1 MTDSSNTFKF
11 EQAMVPASLFKTGFE
26 FSTYSGSDQKALR
39 EMYSIAL
46 LDISKPSF
54 DVPVI
59 EGLDPHAAGGS
70 TGQNKAE
77 HFFTMPPKVVDVT
90 EPYTSKVVPTQNGGI
105 YVESHG
111 CIIREVRIQ
120 GTSGLRPNKPIPV
133 SVDLLGGLGVL
144 SGPANSLLG
153 PVINSIDNLI
163 DTFSGTGNARGL
175 DASERTGYDDVMK
188 LRNIFRAYSDYKQN
202 NDKSSKTVMVWRD
215 IRTAD
220 YWIVE
225 PREFK
230 LVQDAKS
237 PLTYT
242 YSIALKTLSRLEYQ
256 AKVSKDPQQAFRDSR
271 AFFKTMQDSVK
282 AVTGT
287 LTAVAGSIDRLT
299 SVGVFVQD
307 TVMNPLIQVVRG
319 VSAIS
324 NASQSL
330 SPALRQNWV
339 RLNSRLDEALNVL
352 SASLAPNVSGFSQA
366 SWTPGA
372 PANALTGDELEIAES
387 FYAVTNALRSAQRAT
402 RQVLLHPT
410 SQRSV
415 QDIVNQRKET
425 ATRQYNRPLAGGSR
439 SGTVPT
445 TGGDKTYLGN
455 QTLGAGLARI
465 CVEPRDTIQ
474 TLAQR
479 ALGNR
484 GAWKILVLINDLK
497 PPYVSTSGA
506 PRTAAPG
513 ECILYPTNDVTGI
526 SINEVNPNDDERDQQ
541 GQDVNTQ
548 IERSYGRD
556 IRLQS
561 DFQNRTD
568 FSLEAG
574 GDLAT
579 IQGIPNVKQ
588 GIRLKFST
596 EQGTLTVHPNYG
608 ILFPIGSKMTPLSFN
623 EFRLNA
629 IGTIQS
635 DPRILNV
642 KRFDFFAQGD
652 VLAIGTELILKNSRD
667 VTTTAFRAGTF

>member
-1 MTDSSNTFKF
+1 MPDSGDTFKF

-26 FSTYSGSDQKALR
+26 FSTYSGSDQKAIR

-54 DVPVI
+54 TIPVVA
-59 EGLDPHAAGGS
+59 GLDPHAAGGS
-70 TGQNKAE
+70 VGQDKAE
-77 HFFTMPPKVVDVT
+77 HFFSVPPKVVDVT

-105 YVESHG
+105 FVESHG
-111 CIIREVRIQ
+111 CIIREIKVQ
-120 GTSGLRPNKPIPV
+120 GTSGLRPNKPLPA
-133 SVDLLGGLGVL
+133 SVDLLSGLGVL
-144 SGPANSLLG
+144 SGPANSILG
-153 PVINSIDNLI
+153 PVINAVDNLAGL
-163 DTFSGTGNARGL
+163 FSSEKSSRGL
-175 DASERTGYDDVMK
+175 DPSERTGYDDVMK
-188 LRNIFRAYSDYKQN
+188 LRNIFRCYSDYKKDN
-202 NDKSSKTVMVWRD
+202 NNASKMVMVWRD

-242 YSIALKTLSRLEYQ
+242 YALSLRTLSRLEYQ

-282 AVTGT
+282 AITGT

-307 TVMNPLIQVVRG
+307 TIMNPIIQVVRG

-330 SPALRQNWV
+330 SSALRQNWV
-339 RLNSRLDEALNVL
+339 RLESRLDEALNVL
-352 SASLAPNVSGFSQA
+352 SSSLAPNVAGFNTA
-366 SWTPGA
+366 SWRPGDPVA
-372 PANALTGDELEIAES
+372 PLSGADLEIAES
-387 FYAVTNALRSAQRAT
+387 FYAVANALRSAQRAA
-402 RQVLLHPT
+402 RQVLLHPAG
-410 SQRSV
+410 QRSV
-415 QDIVNQRKET
+415 QGVTNQRKQR
-425 ATRQYNRPLAGGSR
+425 ATVQYNKPLIGGKR

-445 TGGDKTYLGN
+445 TGGDKAYLGN
-455 QTLGAGLARI
+455 QSLGAGLARI
-465 CVEPRDTIQ
+465 CVEPADTIQ

-479 ALGNR
+479 ALGTR
-484 GAWKILVLINDLK
+484 AAWKILVLVNDLK
-497 PPYVSTSGA
+497 PPYVSTTGA
-506 PRTAAPG
+506 PRTVRPG
-513 ECILYPTNDVTGI
+513 DCILYPTNSTTGM
-526 SINEVNPNDDERDQQ
+526 SINDVNPNDDERDQQ
-541 GQDVNTQ
+541 GPDVNTK
-548 IERSYGRD
+548 IERAYGRD
-556 IRLQS
+556 IRLNS
-561 DFQNRTD
+561 DAQNRTD
-568 FSLEAG
+568 FVLEAG

-608 ILFPIGSKMTPLSFN
+608 ILFPIGSKMTQLSFN

-635 DPRILNV
+635 DPRISSV
-642 KRFDFFAQGD
+642 QRFDFFTQGD
-652 VLAIGTELILKNSRD
+652 VLSIGTELVLTNSRD
-667 VTTTAFRAGTF
+667 VTTTAFRAGSF